1 MSRDKSKVVAI
12 ADVDTE
18 QQAVL
23 MQQQLEMAGI
33 RCMLSNLLSTTILG
47 KNQGNAVISIMVLEE
62 DVEKAREVLID
73 AGYSHE
79 LYPVGGVS
87 LEHLS
92 PQQKKDRIKTALFY
106 IIIALIA
113 VVLYWIYIFTEKS

>member
-1 MSRDKSKVVAI
+1 MSKDKSKVVAI

-47 KNQGNAVISIMVLEE
+47 KNQGNAVISVMVLEE
-62 DVEKAREVLID
+62 DVEQAREVLIES
-73 AGYSHE
+73 GYGHE
-79 LYPVGGVS
+79 LYPVGGLLLSIS
-87 LEHLS
+87 LPNRRE
-92 PQQKKDRIKTALFY
+92 A
-106 IIIALIA
+106 
-113 VVLYWIYIFTEKS
+113 E

>member
-1 MSRDKSKVVAI
+1 MSKDRSKVVAI

-47 KNQGNAVISIMVLEE
+47 KNQGNAIISVMVLEE
-62 DVEKAREVLID
+62 DVEQAREVLIES
-73 AGYSHE
+73 GYGHE
-79 LYPVGGVS
+79 LYPVGGVT

-92 PQQKKDRIKTALFY
+92 PEQKRSRVKNALFY
-106 IIIALIA
+106 ILIALIG
-113 VVLYWIYIFTEKS
+113 VVLYWIYVLTEKP